1 MRLTGINFQQTTQKS
16 RKFPRGKSLTEI
28 HFRRFPAAHCLPAG
42 YTLVSGSSSRRMDFL
57 PGTKDGNRTN
67 DTEGIPIQ

>member
-1 MRLTGINFQQTTQKS
+1 MNCPLPETY
-16 RKFPRGKSLTEI
+16 
-28 HFRRFPAAHCLPAG
+28 FRQFPAPALNPPCQPAG